1 MGSFGARCK
10 NLEWAGGIVSI
21 HPMNKPSA
29 LKALA
34 ALMREQEKATGEM
47 PDTYR
52 ATSDGYLDILFEVM
66 QAHAREQKHFKCWTQ
81 NWFSFVINDNE
92 VCIIEASD
100 NDIHS
105 EEFDESFVS
114 P

>member
-1 MGSFGARCK
+1 MARCGVRCK
-10 NLEWAGGIVSI
+10 NLGLGAGVANISR
-21 HPMNKPSA
+21 MAKPSA

-52 ATSDGYLDILFEVM
+52 ATLDGYVDILFEVM
-66 QAHAREQKHFKCWTQ
+66 QAHAREDKHFKCWTQ
-81 NWFSFVINDNE
+81 NWFSFVINDSA

-105 EEFDESFVS
+105 EEFDEHHVN

>member
-1 MGSFGARCK
+1 
-10 NLEWAGGIVSI
+10 V
-21 HPMNKPSA
+21 NKPSA

-34 ALMREQEKATGEM
+34 ALMREQEKATGEL

-52 ATSDGYLDILFEVM
+52 ATSDGYLDLLFEVM
-66 QAHAREQKHFKCWTQ
+66 QAHAREEQHFKCKTQ
-81 NWFSFVINDNE
+81 NWFTFVINNSE

-105 EEFDESFVS
+105 EEFDEQYAN